1 MGINNVSTQPQNVG
15 VNNLNVENNQKRYFV
30 NPNAVDKTPQS
41 DTVQLSTKNDK
52 LKKIG
57 IGTAIAVGVA
67 GIGTA
72 VYFLTRGKV
81 GSKSV
86 RELAEHIEF
95 KPAKTI
101 EEAKVF
107 AKDKLGVS
115 IIDDMS
121 LDVMN
126 YVNEGLHILK
136 NKHPNDFKI
145 KWIESKGIGGGY
157 DTDALAQLIAIKNK
171 NIYGINLS
179 SDYIKNI
186 DKTLTEFI
194 NGEVDRQA
202 LVKINEKLQYNDFFK
217 KASISNEVSEL
228 ANKFRQNP
236 SSLSF
241 KEKVKLHMGLED
253 IAEEMDKLFIEHNG
267 DISKVK
273 DVVNIISSPFHPII
287 HEQGHILHRINV
299 NNRFDLLDVI
309 EILNQKKLDT
319 TIYNEFKS
327 KYSSIASRV
336 SEYATESPAEFVA
349 EVYAKTLEGAK
360 FDNDVLSLYAKYG
373 GHSIS

>member
-1 MGINNVSTQPQNVG
+1 MYSIANYNLYMNYDYYSINNRITSRRVAFASQPDTDSLSSPSTQ
-15 VNNLNVENNQKRYFV
+15 
-30 NPNAVDKTPQS
+30 TIS
-41 DTVQLSTKNDK
+41 LSKNEK
-52 LKKIG
+52 LGLGALALIG
-57 IGTAIAVGVA
+57 IGTAAYI
-67 GIGTA
+67 
-72 VYFLTRGKV
+72 LSRGRV
-81 GSKSV
+81 GSKSAQQ
-86 RELAEHIEF
+86 LAEHIDF

-101 EEAKVF
+101 EEAKEF
-107 AKDKLGVS
+107 AKDKLGVL
-115 IIDDMS
+115 IIDDIS

-126 YVNEGLHILK
+126 YVNEGLYQLK
-136 NKHPNDFKI
+136 NKVPNDFKI
-145 KWIESKGIGGGY
+145 KWIESRGIDGGY
-157 DTDALAQLIAIKNK
+157 DTDALAQLITIKN
-171 NIYGINLS
+171 NNTYGINLS

-186 DKTLTEFI
+186 DKTITEFI
-194 NGEVDRQA
+194 AGEVDRQA
-202 LVKINEKLQYNDFFK
+202 LVKINGKLQYNDFFK

-241 KEKVKLHMGLED
+241 KEKVKLHMGLQD
-253 IAEEMDKLFIEHNG
+253 IAEEMDNLFIEHSG

-273 DVVNIISSPFHPII
+273 DVVNIISSSFHPII

-299 NNRFDLLDVI
+299 NNRFALLDKI

-319 TIYNEFKS
+319 TIYNEFKN

-373 GHSIS
+373 GHSIL

>member
-1 MGINNVSTQPQNVG
+1 MNYSIANYNPIYDGYHSINNRITSRRVAFASQPDTDSLSSPSTQ
-15 VNNLNVENNQKRYFV
+15 
-30 NPNAVDKTPQS
+30 TIS
-41 DTVQLSTKNDK
+41 LSKNEK
-52 LKKIG
+52 LGLGALALIG
-57 IGTAIAVGVA
+57 IGTAAYI
-67 GIGTA
+67 
-72 VYFLTRGKV
+72 LSRGRV
-81 GSKSV
+81 GSKSAQQ
-86 RELAEHIEF
+86 LAEHIDF

-101 EEAKVF
+101 EEAKEY
-107 AKDKLGVS
+107 AKDKLGVL

-126 YVNEGLHILK
+126 YVNESLYRLK
-136 NKHPNDFKI
+136 NKVPNDFKI
-145 KWIESKGIGGGY
+145 KWIESKGIDGGY
-157 DTDALAQLIAIKNK
+157 NPDALAQLVAIKNK

-186 DKTLTEFI
+186 DKILTEFI
-194 NGEVDRQA
+194 AGEVDRQA
-202 LVKINEKLQYNDFFK
+202 LVKINVKLQYNDFFK

-299 NNRFDLLDVI
+299 NNRF
-309 EILNQKKLDT
+309 QKKLDT
-319 TIYNEFKS
+319 TIYNEFKN

-373 GHSIS
+373 GHSIL